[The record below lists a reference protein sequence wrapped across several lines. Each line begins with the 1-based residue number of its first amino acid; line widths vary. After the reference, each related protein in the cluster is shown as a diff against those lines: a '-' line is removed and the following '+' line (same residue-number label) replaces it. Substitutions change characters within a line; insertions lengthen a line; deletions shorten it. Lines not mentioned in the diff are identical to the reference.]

1 MAKKTLVLPIAMG
14 ISGGLFLAFLAMH
27 FGATPRWASIFG
39 GAVSAA
45 VAASIVIKR
54 SQ

>member
-1 MAKKTLVLPIAMG
+1 MAKQKLALPIAMG

-27 FGATPRWASIFG
+27 FGASPRWASIFG